1 MQQIFTDLKID
12 VKNKNYS
19 RMRAKIMGIAEIAKS
34 INGLEQILLKGK
46 DLAFLTKVMKS
57 IKLHEDKL
65 NLLEQQILITP

>member
-1 MQQIFTDLKID
+1 
-12 VKNKNYS
+12 
-19 RMRAKIMGIAEIAKS
+19 MRAKIMGIAEIAKS